1 MASEYVHDMTSGN
14 IPGQL
19 LAFSAPML
27 VGNIVQQFYNMADS
41 VIVGNYVGARALG
54 AVGACNSLNFLF
66 FSLCSG
72 MALGIGV
79 IMAQYFGAQ
88 SEVKVKKTIING
100 FFLLTVVSVLM
111 GGMGYLLA
119 EPALRLL
126 RTPTEYI
133 GDSVTYL
140 RTVSC
145 GMAAVA
151 AYNGVAAMLRA
162 LGDSK
167 TPLIFLVLASLLN
180 IGLDLLFVLY
190 FNMAV
195 YGVAIATVIAQGTSA
210 AGCMI
215 FAFRVNPYFK
225 VKRKDMILDRDILSQ
240 CIRLGVPVTFQNAL
254 IAVSTSCLQGVANG
268 FGPSVAT
275 AYTMTTRLEQ
285 LIGQPYSSM
294 ASGVSTFTGQNMG
307 AGRIKR
313 VRQGLRTGLIF
324 SACFSVVMLILMR
337 FGGHLILRL
346 FGNDTEIL
354 GIAVNALKITSFF
367 YFPLGVIYLI
377 RGLSNGAGDAAYSM
391 MNGIVE
397 VFCRFF
403 FSMVLTRI
411 TGIGMW
417 GVWLTTGFTWSLIAL
432 ASVVRYKQKKWMR
445 GYPLTIMFKQRKMY
459 ANSDKNDFT

>member
-111 GGMGYLLA
+111 GGIGYLLA

-126 RTPTEYI
+126 RTPVEYI

-195 YGVAIATVIAQGTSA
+195 FGVAVA
-210 AGCMI
+210 
-215 FAFRVNPYFK
+215 
-225 VKRKDMILDRDILSQ
+225 
-240 CIRLGVPVTFQNAL
+240 
-254 IAVSTSCLQGVANG
+254 TSCLQGVANG

-285 LIGQPYSSM
+285 LIGQPYSSL
-294 ASGVSTFTGQNMG
+294 AAGISTFTGQNMG
-307 AGRIKR
+307 AGQIKR

-324 SACFSVVMLILMR
+324 SAGFSVVMLFLMR

-417 GVWLTTGFTWSLIAL
+417 GVWLTTGFTWSLTAL

-445 GYPLTIMFKQRKMY
+445 GYPGISVNNYVQKE
-459 ANSDKNDFT
+459 KNVCKF

>member
-1 MASEYVHDMTSGN
+1 MASEYIHDMTSGN
-14 IPGQL
+14 IPKQL

-41 VIVGNYVGARALG
+41 IIVGNYVGARALG
-54 AVGACNSLNFLF
+54 AVGACGSLNFLF

-72 MALGIGV
+72 MSLGIGV

-88 SEVKVKKTIING
+88 SERKVRKTVING
-100 FFLLTVVSVLM
+100 FFLLAVVSIFM
-111 GGMGYLLA
+111 GCMGFLLA
-119 EPALRLL
+119 KPALGLL
-126 RTPTEYI
+126 HTPEEYI
-133 GDSVTYL
+133 GDSVVYL

-167 TPLIFLVLASLLN
+167 TPLIFLVFASLLN
-180 IGLDLLFVLY
+180 IGLDLLFVLH

-195 YGVAIATVIAQGTSA
+195 RGVAIATVIAQGTSA
-210 AGCMI
+210 AGCLI

-225 VKRKDMILDRDILSQ
+225 LKRGELKLDRDILGQ
-240 CIRLGVPVTFQNAL
+240 CVRLGIPVTFQNAL

-268 FGPSVAT
+268 FGPAVAT

-285 LIGQPYSSM
+285 LIGQPYSSL
-294 ASGVSTFTGQNMG
+294 AAGISTFTGQNMG
-307 AGRIKR
+307 AGQLKR
-313 VRQGLRTGLIF
+313 VKQGLKTGLLF
-324 SACFSVVMLILMR
+324 SAVFSVVMLVVMR
-337 FGGHLILRL
+337 FGGHVILRL
-346 FGNDTEIL
+346 FGNDMEIL
-354 GIAVNALKITSFF
+354 GIASNALKITSFF

-397 VFCRFF
+397 VCCRFF
-403 FSMVLTRI
+403 FSMVLTGI
-411 TGIGMW
+411 AGIGMW
-417 GVWLTTGFTWSLIAL
+417 GVWLTTGFTWSLTAA
-432 ASVVRYKQKKWMR
+432 ASVVRYRQKRWMR
-445 GYPLTIMFKQRKMY
+445 GYTGISPESQKV
-459 ANSDKNDFT
+459 

>member
-27 VGNIVQQFYNMADS
+27 VGNIIQQFYNMADS

-111 GGMGYLLA
+111 GEMGYLLA

-210 AGCMI
+210 VGCMI

-225 VKRKDMILDRDILSQ
+225 VKRKDMILDRDIL
-240 CIRLGVPVTFQNAL
+240 
-254 IAVSTSCLQGVANG
+254 
-268 FGPSVAT
+268 
-275 AYTMTTRLEQ
+275 
-285 LIGQPYSSM
+285 GQPYSSL
-294 ASGVSTFTGQNMG
+294 AAGISTFTGQNMG

-324 SACFSVVMLILMR
+324 SAGFSVVMLFLMR

-354 GIAVNALKITSFF
+354 DIAVNALKITSFF

-417 GVWLTTGFTWSLIAL
+417 GVWLTTGFTWSLTAL

-445 GYPLTIMFKQRKMY
+445 GYPGISVNNYVQTE
-459 ANSDKNDFT
+459 KNVCKF